1 MARKDIKAF
10 DFTSE
15 QSRTAAAENGRKGG
29 IASGQARRQ
38 KKTLSELA
46 KMIAENPAPAA
57 AKKKLAKMGI
67 SDEDAN
73 NNACIAAAV
82 YDKAIKG
89 NMQAVDKWEEL
100 TAASKNDDEKY
111 YLPGRVLG
119 KAFVDINRQIKPNIE
134 YVFEGGRGGLKSSFV
149 AFKIVE
155 LIKNNPQMHACI
167 TRQVAGTLKDSV
179 YANMKWAINE
189 LGLMEEFE
197 CKVSPLEIKYIK
209 TGQTIYFRGLDDE
222 TKLKSIKPE
231 FGYIGILWKE
241 EKDQMKGDAQERSV
255 NQSVLRGGDES
266 YDFSSYNPPKS
277 KSNWVNRI
285 KLIPNPKRVIHH
297 SSYLEAPAEWLGQKF
312 IDDAA
317 HLKEINPEAYEHEYL
332 GVPNGDGGNVFEYLE
347 IRDITDE
354 EISHMDRIFAG
365 VDYGWYP
372 DQFCYLRT
380 YYDSA
385 REKIYLIDEL
395 YVNKWSN
402 SKTADWIKKKGYDD
416 YTMICDSAEPKSVN
430 DFRDAGLPARG
441 AIKGPGSIEYGF
453 KFLQTKTLVID
464 PKRTPNAYKE
474 ITEYEYDRDKEG
486 NPYAELSAQ
495 DKANK
500 GKQYEKEQRQ
510 RTYERRI
517 RKTKREVF
525 GLQTGVDNAPNEKA
539 KFALQQDLDRKSYL
553 LQKQNAA
560 YKDYCKQNDLR
571 ELQDR
576 LMIAKWN
583 RQNAAKARGAAKR
596 YKTAKGID

>member
-1 MARKDIKAF
+1 MANEKNLIPN
-10 DFTSE
+10 SE
-15 QSRTAAAENGRKGG
+15 RTPSELREIAKKGG
-29 IASGQARRQ
+29 IKSGEVRRQ

-46 KMIAENPAPAA
+46 KMIAENPAPTA
-57 AKKKLAKMGI
+57 AKKKLTKMGI

-73 NNACIAAAV
+73 NNACIVAAV

-89 NMQAVDKWEEL
+89 NMQAVDKWEQLVAVSKSDESKYEL
-100 TAASKNDDEKY
+100 PA
-111 YLPGRVLG
+111 RVLG

-149 AFKIVE
+149 AFKIIE

-285 KLIPNPKRVIHH
+285 KLVPNPKRVIHH

-372 DQFCYLRT
+372 DAFCYLRT

-453 KFLQTKTLVID
+453 KFLQTKTIVID

-486 NPYAELSAQ
+486 NVISGYPDGDDHAISALRYAYEPLFNRRGYSA
-495 DKANK
+495 
-500 GKQYEKEQRQ
+500 
-510 RTYERRI
+510 
-517 RKTKREVF
+517 
-525 GLQTGVDNAPNEKA
+525 
-539 KFALQQDLDRKSYL
+539 
-553 LQKQNAA
+553 
-560 YKDYCKQNDLR
+560 
-571 ELQDR
+571 
-576 LMIAKWN
+576 
-583 RQNAAKARGAAKR
+583 
-596 YKTAKGID
+596 

>member
-1 MARKDIKAF
+1 MANEKNLIPN
-10 DFTSE
+10 SE
-15 QSRTAAAENGRKGG
+15 RTPSELREMTRKGG

-46 KMIAENPAPAA
+46 KMIAENPAPTA
-57 AKKKLAKMGI
+57 AKKKLTKMGI

-73 NNACIAAAV
+73 NNACIVAAV

-89 NMQAVDKWEEL
+89 NMQAVDKWEQLVAVSKSDESKYEL
-100 TAASKNDDEKY
+100 PA
-111 YLPGRVLG
+111 RVLG

-285 KLIPNPKRVIHH
+285 KLVPNPKRVIHY

-347 IRDITDE
+347 IRDIADE
-354 EISHMDRIFAG
+354 EISRMDRIFAG

-372 DQFCYLRT
+372 DAFCYLRT

-453 KFLQTKTLVID
+453 KFLQTKTIVID

-486 NPYAELSAQ
+486 NVISGYPDGNDHAISALRYAYEPLFNRRGYSA
-495 DKANK
+495 
-500 GKQYEKEQRQ
+500 
-510 RTYERRI
+510 
-517 RKTKREVF
+517 
-525 GLQTGVDNAPNEKA
+525 
-539 KFALQQDLDRKSYL
+539 
-553 LQKQNAA
+553 
-560 YKDYCKQNDLR
+560 
-571 ELQDR
+571 
-576 LMIAKWN
+576 
-583 RQNAAKARGAAKR
+583 
-596 YKTAKGID
+596 

>member
-1 MARKDIKAF
+1 MANEKNLRPGSMQSK
-10 DFTSE
+10 SE
-15 QSRTAAAENGRKGG
+15 VRENGRKGG
-29 IASGQARRQ
+29 IASGQARRR

-46 KMIAENPAPAA
+46 KMIADNPAPDNARA
-57 AKKKLAKMGI
+57 KLAKMGI

-73 NNACIAAAV
+73 NNAVVAASIYA
-82 YDKAIKG
+82 KAIKG
-89 NMQAVDKWEEL
+89 NMQAVDKWEQLVAVSKSDESKYEL
-100 TAASKNDDEKY
+100 PA
-111 YLPGRVLG
+111 RVLG
-119 KAFVDINRQIKPNIE
+119 KAYVDINRQIKPNIE
-134 YVFEGGRGGLKSSFV
+134 YVFEGGRGGLKSSYV

-285 KLIPNPKRVIHH
+285 KLVPNPKRVIHH

-354 EISHMDRIFAG
+354 EINRMDRIFAG

-372 DQFCYLRT
+372 DAFCYLRT

-464 PKRTPNAYKE
+464 PRRTPNAYKE

-486 NPYAELSAQ
+486 NVISGYPDGNDHAISALRYAYEPLFNRRGYSA
-495 DKANK
+495 
-500 GKQYEKEQRQ
+500 
-510 RTYERRI
+510 
-517 RKTKREVF
+517 
-525 GLQTGVDNAPNEKA
+525 
-539 KFALQQDLDRKSYL
+539 
-553 LQKQNAA
+553 
-560 YKDYCKQNDLR
+560 
-571 ELQDR
+571 
-576 LMIAKWN
+576 
-583 RQNAAKARGAAKR
+583 
-596 YKTAKGID
+596 

>member
-1 MARKDIKAF
+1 MANEENLKPFKPGRS
-10 DFTSE
+10 SE
-15 QSRTAAAENGRKGG
+15 EAVKNGQKGG
-29 IASGQARRQ
+29 IASGQSRRQ

-46 KMIAENPAPAA
+46 KMIAENPAPTA
-57 AKKKLAKMGI
+57 AKKKLTKMGI

-73 NNACIAAAV
+73 NNACIVAAV

-89 NMQAVDKWEEL
+89 NMQAVDKWEQLVAVSKSDESKYEL
-100 TAASKNDDEKY
+100 PA
-111 YLPGRVLG
+111 RVLG

-134 YVFEGGRGGLKSSFV
+134 YVFEGGRGGLKSSYV

-285 KLIPNPKRVIHH
+285 KLVPNPKRVIHH

-354 EISHMDRIFAG
+354 EISRMDRIFAG

-372 DQFCYLRT
+372 DAFCYLRT

-402 SKTADWIKKKGYDD
+402 SKTAEWIKKKGYDD
-416 YTMICDSAEPKSVN
+416 YIMICDSAEPKSVN

-486 NPYAELSAQ
+486 NVISGYPDGNDHAISALRYAYEPLFNRRGNSA
-495 DKANK
+495 
-500 GKQYEKEQRQ
+500 
-510 RTYERRI
+510 
-517 RKTKREVF
+517 
-525 GLQTGVDNAPNEKA
+525 
-539 KFALQQDLDRKSYL
+539 
-553 LQKQNAA
+553 
-560 YKDYCKQNDLR
+560 
-571 ELQDR
+571 
-576 LMIAKWN
+576 
-583 RQNAAKARGAAKR
+583 
-596 YKTAKGID
+596 

>member
-1 MARKDIKAF
+1 MANEKNLIPN
-10 DFTSE
+10 SE
-15 QSRTAAAENGRKGG
+15 RTPSELREMARKGG

-46 KMIAENPAPAA
+46 KMIAENPAPTA
-57 AKKKLAKMGI
+57 AKKKLTKMGI

-73 NNACIAAAV
+73 NNACIVAAV

-89 NMQAVDKWEEL
+89 NMQAVDKWEQLVAVSKSDESKYEL
-100 TAASKNDDEKY
+100 PA
-111 YLPGRVLG
+111 RVLG

-155 LIKNNPQMHACI
+155 LIKNNPQIHACI

-285 KLIPNPKRVIHH
+285 KLVPNPKRVIHH

-347 IRDITDE
+347 IRDIADE
-354 EISHMDRIFAG
+354 EISRMDRIFAG

-372 DQFCYLRT
+372 DAFCYLRT

-453 KFLQTKTLVID
+453 KFLQTKTIVID

-474 ITEYEYDRDKEG
+474 ITEYEYDRDEEG
-486 NPYAELSAQ
+486 NVISGYPDGNDHAISALRYAYEPLFNRRGYSA
-495 DKANK
+495 
-500 GKQYEKEQRQ
+500 
-510 RTYERRI
+510 
-517 RKTKREVF
+517 
-525 GLQTGVDNAPNEKA
+525 
-539 KFALQQDLDRKSYL
+539 
-553 LQKQNAA
+553 
-560 YKDYCKQNDLR
+560 
-571 ELQDR
+571 
-576 LMIAKWN
+576 
-583 RQNAAKARGAAKR
+583 
-596 YKTAKGID
+596 

>member
-1 MARKDIKAF
+1 MANEENLKP
-10 DFTSE
+10 FTSN
-15 QSRTAAAENGRKGG
+15 QSREEAVRNGQKGG
-29 IASGQARRQ
+29 IASGYSRRQ
-38 KKTLSELA
+38 KKALSDYV
-46 KMIAENPAPAA
+46 KIIAESPASST

-67 SDEDAN
+67 ADEDAN
-73 NNACIAAAV
+73 NMAVVATSLYKKAA
-82 YDKAIKG
+82 DGNIQAIE
-89 NMQAVDKWEEL
+89 KWEQL
-100 TAASKNDDEKY
+100 TAVSKDDDEKY
-111 YLPGRVLG
+111 ELPARVLG

-285 KLIPNPKRVIHH
+285 KLVPNPKRVIHH
-297 SSYLEAPAEWLGQKF
+297 SSYLEAPAEWLGKKF

-354 EISHMDRIFAG
+354 EISRMDRIFAG

-372 DQFCYLRT
+372 DAFCYLRT

-453 KFLQTKTLVID
+453 KFLQTKTIVID

-486 NPYAELSAQ
+486 NVISGYPDGNDHAISALRYAYEPLFNRRGYSA
-495 DKANK
+495 
-500 GKQYEKEQRQ
+500 
-510 RTYERRI
+510 
-517 RKTKREVF
+517 
-525 GLQTGVDNAPNEKA
+525 
-539 KFALQQDLDRKSYL
+539 
-553 LQKQNAA
+553 
-560 YKDYCKQNDLR
+560 
-571 ELQDR
+571 
-576 LMIAKWN
+576 
-583 RQNAAKARGAAKR
+583 
-596 YKTAKGID
+596 

>member
-1 MARKDIKAF
+1 MANDQNLNNRAATQF
-10 DFTSE
+10 RAGEE
-15 QSRTAAAENGRKGG
+15 QVRIAKKGG
-29 IASGQARRQ
+29 IASGQARRR

-46 KMIAENPAPAA
+46 KMIAENPAPTA
-57 AKKKLAKMGI
+57 AKKELAKMGI
-67 SDEDAN
+67 ADEDAN
-73 NNACIAAAV
+73 NMAVVATSLYKKAA
-82 YDKAIKG
+82 DGNIQAIE
-89 NMQAVDKWEEL
+89 KWEQL
-100 TAASKNDDEKY
+100 TAASKDDDEKY
-111 YLPGRVLG
+111 ELPARVLG

-134 YVFEGGRGGLKSSFV
+134 YVFEGGRGGLKSSYV

-285 KLIPNPKRVIHH
+285 KLVPNPKRVIHH

-354 EISHMDRIFAG
+354 EINRMDRIFAG

-372 DQFCYLRT
+372 DAFCYLRT

-464 PKRTPNAYKE
+464 PRRTPNAYKE

-486 NPYAELSAQ
+486 NVISGYPDGNDHAISALRYAYEPLFNRRGYSA
-495 DKANK
+495 
-500 GKQYEKEQRQ
+500 
-510 RTYERRI
+510 
-517 RKTKREVF
+517 
-525 GLQTGVDNAPNEKA
+525 
-539 KFALQQDLDRKSYL
+539 
-553 LQKQNAA
+553 
-560 YKDYCKQNDLR
+560 
-571 ELQDR
+571 
-576 LMIAKWN
+576 
-583 RQNAAKARGAAKR
+583 
-596 YKTAKGID
+596 

>member
-1 MARKDIKAF
+1 MANEKNLIPN
-10 DFTSE
+10 SE
-15 QSRTAAAENGRKGG
+15 RTPSELREITKKGG
-29 IASGQARRQ
+29 IKSGEVRRQ

-46 KMIAENPAPAA
+46 KMIAENPAPTA
-57 AKKKLAKMGI
+57 AKKKLTKMGI

-73 NNACIAAAV
+73 NNACIVAAV
-82 YDKAIKG
+82 YNKAIKG
-89 NMQAVDKWEEL
+89 NMQAVDKWEQLVAVSKSDESKYEL
-100 TAASKNDDEKY
+100 PA
-111 YLPGRVLG
+111 RVLG

-285 KLIPNPKRVIHH
+285 KLMPNPKRVIHH

-372 DQFCYLRT
+372 DAFCYLRT

-453 KFLQTKTLVID
+453 KFLQTKTIVID

-486 NPYAELSAQ
+486 NVISGYPDGDDHAISALRYAYEPLFNRRGYSA
-495 DKANK
+495 
-500 GKQYEKEQRQ
+500 
-510 RTYERRI
+510 
-517 RKTKREVF
+517 
-525 GLQTGVDNAPNEKA
+525 
-539 KFALQQDLDRKSYL
+539 
-553 LQKQNAA
+553 
-560 YKDYCKQNDLR
+560 
-571 ELQDR
+571 
-576 LMIAKWN
+576 
-583 RQNAAKARGAAKR
+583 
-596 YKTAKGID
+596 

>member
-1 MARKDIKAF
+1 MANEENLKPFKPGRS
-10 DFTSE
+10 SE
-15 QSRTAAAENGRKGG
+15 EAAKNGQKGG
-29 IASGQARRQ
+29 IASGQSRRQ

-46 KMIAENPAPAA
+46 KMIAENPAPTA
-57 AKKKLAKMGI
+57 AKKKLTKMGI

-73 NNACIAAAV
+73 NNACIVAAV
-82 YDKAIKG
+82 YNKAIKG
-89 NMQAVDKWEEL
+89 NMQAVDKWEQLVSVSKSDESKYEL
-100 TAASKNDDEKY
+100 PA
-111 YLPGRVLG
+111 RVLG
-119 KAFVDINRQIKPNIE
+119 KAYVDINRQIKPNIE

-285 KLIPNPKRVIHH
+285 KLVPNPKRVIHH

-372 DQFCYLRT
+372 DAFCYLRT

-453 KFLQTKTLVID
+453 KFLQTKTIVID

-486 NPYAELSAQ
+486 NVISGYPDGNDHAISALRYAYEPLFNRRGYSA
-495 DKANK
+495 
-500 GKQYEKEQRQ
+500 
-510 RTYERRI
+510 
-517 RKTKREVF
+517 
-525 GLQTGVDNAPNEKA
+525 
-539 KFALQQDLDRKSYL
+539 
-553 LQKQNAA
+553 
-560 YKDYCKQNDLR
+560 
-571 ELQDR
+571 
-576 LMIAKWN
+576 
-583 RQNAAKARGAAKR
+583 
-596 YKTAKGID
+596 

>member
-1 MARKDIKAF
+1 MANEKNLRPGSMQSK
-10 DFTSE
+10 SE
-15 QSRTAAAENGRKGG
+15 VRENGRKGG
-29 IASGQARRQ
+29 IASGQARRR

-46 KMIAENPAPAA
+46 KMIADNPAPDNARA
-57 AKKKLAKMGI
+57 KLAKMGI

-73 NNACIAAAV
+73 NNAVVAASIYA
-82 YDKAIKG
+82 KAIKG
-89 NMQAVDKWEEL
+89 NMQAVDKWEQLVAVSKSDESKYEL
-100 TAASKNDDEKY
+100 PA
-111 YLPGRVLG
+111 RVLG
-119 KAFVDINRQIKPNIE
+119 KAYVDINRQIKPNIE
-134 YVFEGGRGGLKSSFV
+134 YVFEGGRGGLKSSYV

-354 EISHMDRIFAG
+354 EISRMDRIFAG

-372 DQFCYLRT
+372 DAFCYLRT

-486 NPYAELSAQ
+486 NVISGYPDGNDHAISALRYAYEPLFNRRGYSA
-495 DKANK
+495 
-500 GKQYEKEQRQ
+500 
-510 RTYERRI
+510 
-517 RKTKREVF
+517 
-525 GLQTGVDNAPNEKA
+525 
-539 KFALQQDLDRKSYL
+539 
-553 LQKQNAA
+553 
-560 YKDYCKQNDLR
+560 
-571 ELQDR
+571 
-576 LMIAKWN
+576 
-583 RQNAAKARGAAKR
+583 
-596 YKTAKGID
+596 

>member
-1 MARKDIKAF
+1 MANEENLKP
-10 DFTSE
+10 FTSN
-15 QSRTAAAENGRKGG
+15 QSREEAVRNGQKGG
-29 IASGQARRQ
+29 IASGYSRRQ
-38 KKTLSELA
+38 KKALSDYV
-46 KMIAENPAPAA
+46 KIIAESPASST

-67 SDEDAN
+67 ADEDAN
-73 NNACIAAAV
+73 NMAVVATSLYKKAA
-82 YDKAIKG
+82 DGNIQAIE
-89 NMQAVDKWEEL
+89 KWEQL
-100 TAASKNDDEKY
+100 TAASKDDDEKY
-111 YLPGRVLG
+111 ELPARVLG

-285 KLIPNPKRVIHH
+285 KLMPNPKRVIHH

-354 EISHMDRIFAG
+354 EISRMDRIFAG

-416 YTMICDSAEPKSVN
+416 YAMICDSAEPKSVN

-453 KFLQTKTLVID
+453 KFLQTKTIVID

-486 NPYAELSAQ
+486 NVISGYPDGNDHAISALRYAYEPLFNRRGYSA
-495 DKANK
+495 
-500 GKQYEKEQRQ
+500 
-510 RTYERRI
+510 
-517 RKTKREVF
+517 
-525 GLQTGVDNAPNEKA
+525 
-539 KFALQQDLDRKSYL
+539 
-553 LQKQNAA
+553 
-560 YKDYCKQNDLR
+560 
-571 ELQDR
+571 
-576 LMIAKWN
+576 
-583 RQNAAKARGAAKR
+583 
-596 YKTAKGID
+596 

>member
-1 MARKDIKAF
+1 MANEKNLIPN
-10 DFTSE
+10 SE
-15 QSRTAAAENGRKGG
+15 RTPSELREITKKGG
-29 IASGQARRQ
+29 IKSGEVRRQ

-46 KMIAENPAPAA
+46 KMIAENPAPTT
-57 AKKKLAKMGI
+57 AKKKLTKMGI

-73 NNACIAAAV
+73 NNACIVAAV

-89 NMQAVDKWEEL
+89 NMQAVDKWEQLVAVSKSDESKYEL
-100 TAASKNDDEKY
+100 PA
-111 YLPGRVLG
+111 RVLG

-312 IDDAA
+312 LNDAE
-317 HLKEINPEAYEHEYL
+317 HLKEVNPEAYEHEYL

-372 DQFCYLRT
+372 DAFCYLRT

-453 KFLQTKTLVID
+453 KFLQTKTIVID

-486 NPYAELSAQ
+486 NVISGYPDGNDHAISALRYAYEPLFNRRGYSA
-495 DKANK
+495 
-500 GKQYEKEQRQ
+500 
-510 RTYERRI
+510 
-517 RKTKREVF
+517 
-525 GLQTGVDNAPNEKA
+525 
-539 KFALQQDLDRKSYL
+539 
-553 LQKQNAA
+553 
-560 YKDYCKQNDLR
+560 
-571 ELQDR
+571 
-576 LMIAKWN
+576 
-583 RQNAAKARGAAKR
+583 
-596 YKTAKGID
+596 

>member
-1 MARKDIKAF
+1 MANEKNLRPGSMQSK
-10 DFTSE
+10 SE
-15 QSRTAAAENGRKGG
+15 ARANGKKGG
-29 IASGQARRQ
+29 IASGQARRR

-46 KMIAENPAPAA
+46 KMIADNPAPDNARA
-57 AKKKLAKMGI
+57 KLAKMGI
-67 SDEDAN
+67 SDDDAN
-73 NNACIAAAV
+73 NNAVVAASIYA
-82 YDKAIKG
+82 KAIKG
-89 NMQAVDKWEEL
+89 NMQAVDKWEQLVAVSKSDESKYEL
-100 TAASKNDDEKY
+100 PA
-111 YLPGRVLG
+111 RVLG

-354 EISHMDRIFAG
+354 EISRMDRIFAG

-416 YTMICDSAEPKSVN
+416 YAMICDSAEPKSVN

-453 KFLQTKTLVID
+453 KFLQTKTIVID

-486 NPYAELSAQ
+486 NVISGYPDGNDHAISALRYAYEPLFNRRGYSA
-495 DKANK
+495 
-500 GKQYEKEQRQ
+500 
-510 RTYERRI
+510 
-517 RKTKREVF
+517 
-525 GLQTGVDNAPNEKA
+525 
-539 KFALQQDLDRKSYL
+539 
-553 LQKQNAA
+553 
-560 YKDYCKQNDLR
+560 
-571 ELQDR
+571 
-576 LMIAKWN
+576 
-583 RQNAAKARGAAKR
+583 
-596 YKTAKGID
+596 

>member
-1 MARKDIKAF
+1 MANEKNLRPGSMQSK
-10 DFTSE
+10 SE
-15 QSRTAAAENGRKGG
+15 VRENGRKGG
-29 IASGQARRQ
+29 IASGQARRR

-46 KMIAENPAPAA
+46 KMIADNPAPDSTRT
-57 AKKKLAKMGI
+57 KLAKMGI

-73 NNACIAAAV
+73 NNAVVAASIYA
-82 YDKAIKG
+82 KAIKG
-89 NMQAVDKWEEL
+89 NMQAVDKWEQLVSVSKSDESKYEL
-100 TAASKNDDEKY
+100 PA
-111 YLPGRVLG
+111 RVLG
-119 KAFVDINRQIKPNIE
+119 KAYVDINRQIKPNIE

-179 YANMKWAINE
+179 YANMRWAINE

-285 KLIPNPKRVIHH
+285 KLVPNPKRVIHH

-312 IDDAA
+312 IDDAT

-372 DQFCYLRT
+372 DAFCYLRT

-453 KFLQTKTLVID
+453 KFLQTKTIVID

-486 NPYAELSAQ
+486 NVISGYPDGNDHAISALRYAYEPLFNRRGYSA
-495 DKANK
+495 
-500 GKQYEKEQRQ
+500 
-510 RTYERRI
+510 
-517 RKTKREVF
+517 
-525 GLQTGVDNAPNEKA
+525 
-539 KFALQQDLDRKSYL
+539 
-553 LQKQNAA
+553 
-560 YKDYCKQNDLR
+560 
-571 ELQDR
+571 
-576 LMIAKWN
+576 
-583 RQNAAKARGAAKR
+583 
-596 YKTAKGID
+596 

>member
-1 MARKDIKAF
+1 MANEKNLIPN
-10 DFTSE
+10 SE
-15 QSRTAAAENGRKGG
+15 RTPSELREIAKKGG
-29 IASGQARRQ
+29 IKSGEVRRQ

-46 KMIAENPAPAA
+46 KMIAENPAPTA
-57 AKKKLAKMGI
+57 AKKKLTKMGI

-73 NNACIAAAV
+73 NNACIVAAV

-89 NMQAVDKWEEL
+89 NMQAVDKWEQLVAVSKSDESKYEL
-100 TAASKNDDEKY
+100 PA
-111 YLPGRVLG
+111 RVLG

-285 KLIPNPKRVIHH
+285 KLVPNPKRVIHH

-347 IRDITDE
+347 IRDIADE
-354 EISHMDRIFAG
+354 EISRMDRIFAG

-372 DQFCYLRT
+372 DAFCYLRT

-453 KFLQTKTLVID
+453 KFLQTKTIVID

-486 NPYAELSAQ
+486 NVISGYPDGNDHAISALRYAYEPLFNRRGYSA
-495 DKANK
+495 
-500 GKQYEKEQRQ
+500 
-510 RTYERRI
+510 
-517 RKTKREVF
+517 
-525 GLQTGVDNAPNEKA
+525 
-539 KFALQQDLDRKSYL
+539 
-553 LQKQNAA
+553 
-560 YKDYCKQNDLR
+560 
-571 ELQDR
+571 
-576 LMIAKWN
+576 
-583 RQNAAKARGAAKR
+583 
-596 YKTAKGID
+596 

>member
-1 MARKDIKAF
+1 MANEKNLRPGSMQSK
-10 DFTSE
+10 SE
-15 QSRTAAAENGRKGG
+15 ARANGKKGG
-29 IASGQARRQ
+29 IASGQARRR

-46 KMIAENPAPAA
+46 KMIADNPAPDNTRA
-57 AKKKLAKMGI
+57 KLAKMGI

-73 NNACIAAAV
+73 NNAVVAASIYA
-82 YDKAIKG
+82 KAIKG
-89 NMQAVDKWEEL
+89 NMQAVDKWEQLVAVSKSDESEYEL
-100 TAASKNDDEKY
+100 PA
-111 YLPGRVLG
+111 RVLG

-354 EISHMDRIFAG
+354 EISRMDRIFAG

-372 DQFCYLRT
+372 DAFCYLRT

-486 NPYAELSAQ
+486 NVISGYPDGNDHAISALRYAYEPLFNRRGNSA
-495 DKANK
+495 
-500 GKQYEKEQRQ
+500 
-510 RTYERRI
+510 
-517 RKTKREVF
+517 
-525 GLQTGVDNAPNEKA
+525 
-539 KFALQQDLDRKSYL
+539 
-553 LQKQNAA
+553 
-560 YKDYCKQNDLR
+560 
-571 ELQDR
+571 
-576 LMIAKWN
+576 
-583 RQNAAKARGAAKR
+583 
-596 YKTAKGID
+596 

>member
-1 MARKDIKAF
+1 MANEKNLIPN
-10 DFTSE
+10 SE
-15 QSRTAAAENGRKGG
+15 RTPSELREITKKGG
-29 IASGQARRQ
+29 IKSGEVRRQ

-46 KMIAENPAPAA
+46 KMIAENPAPTA
-57 AKKKLAKMGI
+57 AKKKLTKMGI

-73 NNACIAAAV
+73 NNACIVAAV
-82 YDKAIKG
+82 YNKAIKG
-89 NMQAVDKWEEL
+89 NMQAVDKQLVAVSKSDESKYEL
-100 TAASKNDDEKY
+100 PA
-111 YLPGRVLG
+111 RVLG

-285 KLIPNPKRVIHH
+285 KLMPNPKRVIHH

-372 DQFCYLRT
+372 DAFCYLRT

-453 KFLQTKTLVID
+453 KFLQTKTIVID

-486 NPYAELSAQ
+486 NVISGYPDGDDHAISALRYAYEPLFNRRGYSA
-495 DKANK
+495 
-500 GKQYEKEQRQ
+500 
-510 RTYERRI
+510 
-517 RKTKREVF
+517 
-525 GLQTGVDNAPNEKA
+525 
-539 KFALQQDLDRKSYL
+539 
-553 LQKQNAA
+553 
-560 YKDYCKQNDLR
+560 
-571 ELQDR
+571 
-576 LMIAKWN
+576 
-583 RQNAAKARGAAKR
+583 
-596 YKTAKGID
+596 

>member
-1 MARKDIKAF
+1 MANEENLKPFKPGRS
-10 DFTSE
+10 SE
-15 QSRTAAAENGRKGG
+15 EAVKNGQKGG
-29 IASGQARRQ
+29 IASGQSRRR

-46 KMIAENPAPAA
+46 KMIAENPAPTA

-67 SDEDAN
+67 ADEDAN
-73 NNACIAAAV
+73 NMAV
-82 YDKAIKG
+82 VANSLYKK
-89 NMQAVDKWEEL
+89 AVDGNIQAIEKWEQL
-100 TAASKNDDEKY
+100 TAASKDDDEEY
-111 YLPGRVLG
+111 ELPARVLG

-354 EISHMDRIFAG
+354 EISRMDRIFAG

-372 DQFCYLRT
+372 DAFCYLRT

-453 KFLQTKTLVID
+453 KFLQTKTIVID

-486 NPYAELSAQ
+486 NVISGYPDGNDHAISALRYAYEPLFNRRGYSA
-495 DKANK
+495 
-500 GKQYEKEQRQ
+500 
-510 RTYERRI
+510 
-517 RKTKREVF
+517 
-525 GLQTGVDNAPNEKA
+525 
-539 KFALQQDLDRKSYL
+539 
-553 LQKQNAA
+553 
-560 YKDYCKQNDLR
+560 
-571 ELQDR
+571 
-576 LMIAKWN
+576 
-583 RQNAAKARGAAKR
+583 
-596 YKTAKGID
+596 

>member
-1 MARKDIKAF
+1 LDVDRMANEENLKP
-10 DFTSE
+10 FTSN
-15 QSRTAAAENGRKGG
+15 QSREEAVRNGQKGG
-29 IASGQARRQ
+29 IASGYSRRQ
-38 KKTLSELA
+38 KKALSDYV
-46 KMIAENPAPAA
+46 KIIAESPASST

-67 SDEDAN
+67 ADEDAN
-73 NNACIAAAV
+73 NMAVVATSLYKKAA
-82 YDKAIKG
+82 DGNIQAIE
-89 NMQAVDKWEEL
+89 KWEQL
-100 TAASKNDDEKY
+100 TAVSKDDDEKY
-111 YLPGRVLG
+111 ELPARVLG

-285 KLIPNPKRVIHH
+285 KLVPNPKRVIHH

-453 KFLQTKTLVID
+453 KFLQTKTIVID

-486 NPYAELSAQ
+486 NVISGYPDGNDHAISALRYAYEPLFNRRGYSA
-495 DKANK
+495 
-500 GKQYEKEQRQ
+500 
-510 RTYERRI
+510 
-517 RKTKREVF
+517 
-525 GLQTGVDNAPNEKA
+525 
-539 KFALQQDLDRKSYL
+539 
-553 LQKQNAA
+553 
-560 YKDYCKQNDLR
+560 
-571 ELQDR
+571 
-576 LMIAKWN
+576 
-583 RQNAAKARGAAKR
+583 
-596 YKTAKGID
+596 

>member
-1 MARKDIKAF
+1 MANEKNLIPN
-10 DFTSE
+10 SE
-15 QSRTAAAENGRKGG
+15 RTPSELREIAKKGG
-29 IASGQARRQ
+29 IKSGEVRRQ

-46 KMIAENPAPAA
+46 KMIAENPAPTA
-57 AKKKLAKMGI
+57 AKKKLTKMGI

-73 NNACIAAAV
+73 NNACIVAAV

-89 NMQAVDKWEEL
+89 NMQAVDKWEQL
-100 TAASKNDDEKY
+100 VAASKSDESKY
-111 YLPGRVLG
+111 ELPARVLG

-149 AFKIVE
+149 AFKIIE

-285 KLIPNPKRVIHH
+285 KLMPNPKRVIHH

-372 DQFCYLRT
+372 DAFCYLRT

-486 NPYAELSAQ
+486 NVISGYPDGDDHAISALRYAYEPLFNRRGYSA
-495 DKANK
+495 
-500 GKQYEKEQRQ
+500 
-510 RTYERRI
+510 
-517 RKTKREVF
+517 
-525 GLQTGVDNAPNEKA
+525 
-539 KFALQQDLDRKSYL
+539 
-553 LQKQNAA
+553 
-560 YKDYCKQNDLR
+560 
-571 ELQDR
+571 
-576 LMIAKWN
+576 
-583 RQNAAKARGAAKR
+583 
-596 YKTAKGID
+596 

>member
-1 MARKDIKAF
+1 MANEENLKPFNNR
-10 DFTSE
+10 TESE
-15 QSRTAAAENGRKGG
+15 QREIAQKGG
-29 IASGQARRQ
+29 IASGQSRRQ

-46 KMIAENPAPAA
+46 KIIAENPAPTA
-57 AKKKLAKMGI
+57 AKKKLTKMGI

-73 NNACIAAAV
+73 NNACIVAAV

-89 NMQAVDKWEEL
+89 NMQAVDKWEQLVAVSKSDESKYEL
-100 TAASKNDDEKY
+100 PA
-111 YLPGRVLG
+111 RVLG

-372 DQFCYLRT
+372 DAFCYLRT

-453 KFLQTKTLVID
+453 KFLQTKTIVID
-464 PKRTPNAYKE
+464 PKRTPNTYKE

-486 NPYAELSAQ
+486 NVISGYPDGNDHAISALRYAYEPLFNRRGYSA
-495 DKANK
+495 
-500 GKQYEKEQRQ
+500 
-510 RTYERRI
+510 
-517 RKTKREVF
+517 
-525 GLQTGVDNAPNEKA
+525 
-539 KFALQQDLDRKSYL
+539 
-553 LQKQNAA
+553 
-560 YKDYCKQNDLR
+560 
-571 ELQDR
+571 
-576 LMIAKWN
+576 
-583 RQNAAKARGAAKR
+583 
-596 YKTAKGID
+596 

>member
-1 MARKDIKAF
+1 MANEKNLIPN
-10 DFTSE
+10 SE
-15 QSRTAAAENGRKGG
+15 RTPSELREITRKGG
-29 IASGQARRQ
+29 IKSGQARRR

-46 KMIAENPAPAA
+46 KMIAENPAPTT
-57 AKKKLAKMGI
+57 AKKKLTKMGI

-73 NNACIAAAV
+73 NNACIVAAV

-89 NMQAVDKWEEL
+89 NMKAVDKWEQLVAVSKSDESKYEL
-100 TAASKNDDEKY
+100 PA
-111 YLPGRVLG
+111 RVLG

-134 YVFEGGRGGLKSSFV
+134 YVFEGGRGGLKSSYV

-155 LIKNNPQMHACI
+155 LIKNNHQMHACI

-285 KLIPNPKRVIHH
+285 KLMPNPKRVIHH

-354 EISHMDRIFAG
+354 EISRMDKIFQG
-365 VDYGWYP
+365 CDWGFFP
-372 DQFCYLRT
+372 DPYAFIRL
-380 YYDSA
+380 YYNHNT
-385 REKIYLIDEL
+385 EKIYIIDEI
-395 YVNKWSN
+395 YENKWSN
-402 SKTADWIKKKGYDD
+402 RKSADEILKRKYDD
-416 YTMICDSAEPKSVN
+416 YTITCDSAEPKSIN
-430 DFRDAGLPARG
+430 DYRDFGLPARG
-441 AIKGPGSIEYGF
+441 AIKGPGSVEYSM
-453 KFLQTKTLVID
+453 KWLQTRTIVID

-474 ITEYEYDRDKEG
+474 FSEYEYERDKDG
-486 NPYAELSAQ
+486 NVISGYPDENNHLVDACRYATESLW
-495 DKANK
+495 
-500 GKQYEKEQRQ
+500 
-510 RTYERRI
+510 RR
-517 RKTKREVF
+517 
-525 GLQTGVDNAPNEKA
+525 
-539 KFALQQDLDRKSYL
+539 
-553 LQKQNAA
+553 
-560 YKDYCKQNDLR
+560 
-571 ELQDR
+571 
-576 LMIAKWN
+576 
-583 RQNAAKARGAAKR
+583 RGSDA
-596 YKTAKGID
+596 

>member
-1 MARKDIKAF
+1 MANEENLKP
-10 DFTSE
+10 FTSN
-15 QSRTAAAENGRKGG
+15 QSREEAVKNGQKGG
-29 IASGQARRQ
+29 IASGYSRRQ
-38 KKTLSELA
+38 KKALSDYV
-46 KMIAENPAPAA
+46 KIIAESPASST

-67 SDEDAN
+67 ADEDAN
-73 NNACIAAAV
+73 NMAVVATSLYKKAA
-82 YDKAIKG
+82 DGNIQAIE
-89 NMQAVDKWEEL
+89 KWEQL

-111 YLPGRVLG
+111 ELPARVLG

-241 EKDQMKGDAQERSV
+241 EKDQMKGYAQERSV

-354 EISHMDRIFAG
+354 EISRMDRIFAG

-372 DQFCYLRT
+372 DAFCYLRT

-486 NPYAELSAQ
+486 NVISGYPDGNDHAISALRYAYEPLFNRRGYSA
-495 DKANK
+495 
-500 GKQYEKEQRQ
+500 
-510 RTYERRI
+510 
-517 RKTKREVF
+517 
-525 GLQTGVDNAPNEKA
+525 
-539 KFALQQDLDRKSYL
+539 
-553 LQKQNAA
+553 
-560 YKDYCKQNDLR
+560 
-571 ELQDR
+571 
-576 LMIAKWN
+576 
-583 RQNAAKARGAAKR
+583 
-596 YKTAKGID
+596 

>member
-1 MARKDIKAF
+1 MYGNIVYIYSYTWQNFYFQKGYDWNVRMARKDIESF

-15 QSRTAAAENGRKGG
+15 QSRTEAAQNGRKGG

-46 KMIAENPAPAA
+46 KMIAENPAPTS
-57 AKKKLAKMGI
+57 AKKKLTKMGI

-73 NNACIAAAV
+73 NNACIVAAV
-82 YDKAIKG
+82 YDKAVKG
-89 NMQAVDKWEEL
+89 NMQAVDKWEQL
-100 TAASKNDDEKY
+100 TAVSNDDDKKY
-111 YLPGRVLG
+111 ELPARVLG
-119 KAFVDINRQIKPNIE
+119 KAFVDINRRIKPNIE
-134 YVFEGGRGGLKSSFV
+134 YVFEGGRGGLKSSYV
-149 AFKIVE
+149 AFKITE

-167 TRQVAGTLKDSV
+167 TRQVGATLKDSV
-179 YANMKWAINE
+179 YAQMKWAINE

-285 KLIPNPKRVIHH
+285 KLVPNPKRVIHH

-312 IDDAA
+312 LNDAE
-317 HLKEINPEAYEHEYL
+317 HLKEVNPEAYEHEYL

-354 EISHMDRIFAG
+354 EISRMDRIFAG

-402 SKTADWIKKKGYDD
+402 SKTAAWIKKKGYDD

-453 KFLQTKTLVID
+453 KFLQTKTIVID

-486 NPYAELSAQ
+486 NVISGYPDGNDHAISALRYAYEPLFNRRGNSA
-495 DKANK
+495 
-500 GKQYEKEQRQ
+500 
-510 RTYERRI
+510 
-517 RKTKREVF
+517 
-525 GLQTGVDNAPNEKA
+525 
-539 KFALQQDLDRKSYL
+539 
-553 LQKQNAA
+553 
-560 YKDYCKQNDLR
+560 
-571 ELQDR
+571 
-576 LMIAKWN
+576 
-583 RQNAAKARGAAKR
+583 
-596 YKTAKGID
+596 